1 VIEVPVERASRR
13 DGRDPV
19 ARPCLSAYAN
29 PMGGLL
35 QWLTEILGDGT
46 PTPSTGLAQ
55 VVNSALPNADDE
67 ARRLVVAV
75 AGLLATV
82 AYADRDY
89 SGAEEE
95 RIGRELSRVH
105 GLGRAGV
112 DAIRGVLREQILTI
126 ATVEAPIYARE
137 LCALADRA
145 FRRELLDALVDIAA
159 ADDEITIA
167 ETNVLRA
174 TTTALGLTQ
183 SDFNTSQARHRDKLR
198 ILKK

>member
-1 VIEVPVERASRR
+1 MS
-13 DGRDPV
+13 
-19 ARPCLSAYAN
+19 
-29 PMGGLL
+29 GLL
-35 QWLTEILGDGT
+35 QWLTEMLGDRTPASGT
-46 PTPSTGLAQ
+46 RLAE
-55 VVNSALPNADDE
+55 VVDAALPEADEE

-89 SGAEEE
+89 CGAEEE
-95 RIGRELSRVH
+95 RIAQELSRVH
-105 GLGRAGV
+105 GLDQGGV

-137 LCALADRA
+137 LCELADRA

-159 ADDEITIA
+159 ADEEITIA
-167 ETNVLRA
+167 ETNVLRV

-183 SDFNTSQARHRDKLR
+183 SDFNASQARHRDKLR